1 MSIKSW
7 NINEKMMCQND
18 APFCIKNGA
27 DGITHGIVKSGE
39 ILRRGKKFTLY
50 HKNVI
55 VTGASGGLGRE
66 LTLCLIRDYHCR
78 VLGIG
83 RNEQRLRETA
93 ELLGDAADRFRYRVA
108 DVTRREDW
116 QALTAEAAADGF
128 DAEVL
133 VNNAGMLPR
142 FSRFGDYTEE
152 EIAVGIETNLRS
164 VLYGCRAFLPLWEKK
179 QGTAIINI
187 ASADALCPL
196 VGTSVYSAG
205 KAAVKALSEAM
216 REEYRGRVYIPVV
229 CPGFIRTDI
238 MKGQR
243 RAVSPLVN
251 AASMPADKA
260 ARVILRR
267 VNARRPRI
275 VLGADAHFM
284 SCAFRIAP
292 VWSLR
297 MFRAMMKAW
306 RLALFADI
314 FE

>member
-1 MSIKSW
+1 MFRVKIGS
-7 NINEKMMCQND
+7 NEKM
-18 APFCIKNGA
+18 NG
-27 DGITHGIVKSGE
+27 HVKLGE
-39 ILRRGKKFTLY
+39 RLRNRKKFTLY
-50 HKNVI
+50 DKNVI

-66 LTLCLIRDYHCR
+66 LTLCLVKKYRCH
-78 VLGIG
+78 VLGVG

-93 ELLGDAADRFRYRVA
+93 ELLGDAADSFRFRVA
-108 DVTRREDW
+108 DVIKREDW
-116 QALTAEAAADGF
+116 RSLAAEAAADGF
-128 DAEVL
+128 NADVL
-133 VNNAGMLPR
+133 INNAGILPR
-142 FSRFGDYTEE
+142 FARFGDYSEE
-152 EIAVGIETNLRS
+152 EIEKGMDTNLQS
-164 VLYGCRAFLPLWEKK
+164 VMYGCRAFLPLFENK

-216 REEYRGRVYIPVV
+216 REEYRCRVYIPTV

-238 MKGQR
+238 MKGQS

-251 AASMPADKA
+251 LASMPADKA

-267 VNARRPRI
+267 VNVRRSQI

-284 SCAFRIAP
+284 SLAYRIAP

-297 MFRAMMKAW
+297 LFRVFMKASG
-306 RLALFADI
+306 LALFADI